1 MREIEKYSNPI
12 VVRELVNKYL
22 GKDTPL
28 YLSTRKDKKYMVR
41 NPEGKFIHF
50 GQMLY
55 EDYTKHK
62 DEKRRD
68 LFRRRNN
75 AWKTAKKWTPAWL
88 SYYLLW

>member
-55 EDYTKHK
+55 EDYTKHMSK
-62 DEKRRD
+62 RRRD
-68 LFRRRNN
+68 LFRKRNHKWAN
-75 AWKTAKKWTPAWL
+75 ADKWTPAWL